1 MPRAPF
7 MPSLYRLN
15 QQANIR
21 MRSDGLRQQDYDKS
35 VAFFPKTCCKLIVI
49 QRLDASCF
57 NKSANIKSDF
67 NRLRTTRINWQVCIQ
82 QFVDYG
88 DLKSMLPRNV

>member
-1 MPRAPF
+1 MQVV
-7 MPSLYRLN
+7 L
-15 QQANIR
+15 
-21 MRSDGLRQQDYDKS
+21 
-35 VAFFPKTCCKLIVI
+35 T
-49 QRLDASCF
+49 
-57 NKSANIKSDF
+57 SANIKSDF